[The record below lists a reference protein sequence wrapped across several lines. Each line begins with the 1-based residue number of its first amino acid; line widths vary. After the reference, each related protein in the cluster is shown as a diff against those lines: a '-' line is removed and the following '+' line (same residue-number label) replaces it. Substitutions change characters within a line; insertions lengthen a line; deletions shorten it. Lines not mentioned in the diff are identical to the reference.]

1 MNKTVTPGYLHGELR
16 VLPSKSASHRAV
28 MMAALARGK
37 TLLEPMQLSK
47 DIGATL
53 ACAQALGLT
62 RGAAMAAGETE
73 GFVRAEIWGGGE
85 AEKRPLR
92 ELDCGESGS
101 TLRFFIPLALDGRGP
116 VRLIGHGR
124 LMQRPLT
131 VYQNLFAPLGVVWR
145 QEGDAL
151 TVEGELKSGRFEL
164 PGDVSSQFI
173 TGLLL
178 ALPLARRDTSLHV
191 RGAVSTPYLDMT
203 LDTAARFGIEI
214 SQRDYEEFYIP
225 GRQRYRS
232 TYFSIEGDWSAAAML
247 LVAGATAGEVTVR
260 NVSMLSKQAD
270 TAICTALVR
279 AGAAVINEEDS
290 VTALHRPL
298 RAFEFDATNCPDL
311 FPALAALAAAADGVS
326 VIRGTSR
333 LEYKECNR
341 SEAIREEYAKLGI
354 EVDTSEEDL
363 MKIRGG
369 KVRAARTQSHG
380 DHRMAMSM
388 AVSALRCD
396 GQITIENA
404 ECVAKSYPG
413 FFEDLEKIRV

>member
-1 MNKTVTPGYLHGELR
+1 MKKKSLSALFQPVELTQGECWKTILAFSFPIIVSYLLQQVYTISDAAIVGQTLTAQEVAGVNDTTSLIFIFLQFAFGVSAGFCVVTSCNVGAHNPAGVRRSLTTQI
-16 VLPSKSASHRAV
+16 VLSA
-28 MMAALARGK
+28 
-37 TLLEPMQLSK
+37 
-47 DIGATL
+47 
-53 ACAQALGLT
+53 
-62 RGAAMAAGETE
+62 
-73 GFVRAEIWGGGE
+73 
-85 AEKRPLR
+85 
-92 ELDCGESGS
+92 
-101 TLRFFIPLALDGRGP
+101 
-116 VRLIGHGR
+116 
-124 LMQRPLT
+124 
-131 VYQNLFAPLGVVWR
+131 
-145 QEGDAL
+145 AL
-151 TVEGELKSGRFEL
+151 TVILTVL
-164 PGDVSSQFI
+164 AL
-173 TGLLL
+173 LLL

-270 TAICTALVR
+270 TAVCTALVR
-279 AGAAVINEEDS
+279 AGAAVINEADS
-290 VTALHRPL
+290 VTAISRPL
-298 RAFEFDATNCPDL
+298 HGFEFDATNCPDL

-326 VIRGTSR
+326 TIRGTSR
-333 LEYKECNR
+333 LLHKESNR
-341 SEAIREEYAKLGI
+341 AEAIREEYAKVGI
-354 EVDTSEEDL
+354 EVDISEEDV
-363 MKIRGG
+363 MRIRGG
-369 KVRAARTQSHG
+369 KIRPARFSSHD

-413 FFEDLEKIRV
+413 FFEDLEKIRI